1 MPEGRRE
8 AGLRVRPFDPAREA
22 DRAAILDI
30 CLRTGDAG
38 GDASAL
44 YADPRELTE
53 LYATPYLDRMPE
65 WCFVAE
71 SVGSGSAPAAGDG
84 SGPVVGYILG
94 APDTAA
100 FAAATGLRL
109 PEFAG
114 HPAHLHVN
122 LLPEAQGRGGGRML
136 VEALLARLTAAGI
149 PGVHLVVDPRN
160 TGALAFYPR
169 LGFTELARTPT
180 GVPFARTVPQPE
192 PSSWSPRECR
202 LQAAL
207 TDPG

>member
-1 MPEGRRE
+1 MPERRRE
-8 AGLRVRPFDPAREA
+8 PGLRVRPFDPAREA

-44 YADPRELTE
+44 HPDPRELTDR
-53 LYATPYLDRMPE
+53 YATPYLDEAPE

-71 SVGSGSAPAAGDG
+71 SADAGTAAR
-84 SGPVVGYILG
+84 VVGYILG
-94 APDTAA
+94 VPDTAA

-109 PEFAG
+109 PAVAG
-114 HPAHLHVN
+114 HPAHLHVD
-122 LLPEAQGRGGGRML
+122 LLPEAQGQGGGRML
-136 VEALLARLTAAGI
+136 MDALLARLTAAGI

-180 GVPFARTVPQPE
+180 GVIFARPLPHPQP
-192 PSSWSPRECR
+192 PS
-202 LQAAL
+202 
-207 TDPG
+207 